1 MDPSS
6 QLVRGT
12 LHLLIL
18 RRLVDGAKHGFAIAE
33 EIAQRSGGV
42 LAFEEG
48 ALYQALHRM
57 EERGWLASSWAHAE
71 SGKRARFYKLTPEG
85 RRQLRVETESFA
97 RYARAVFNVLEVEPA

>member
-33 EIAQRSGGV
+33 EIAERSGGV

-97 RYARAVFNVLEVEPA
+97 RYARAVFDVLEVEAA